1 MKYEIDK
8 LNLGCVFNN
17 TNGWNM
23 IIVILDS
30 NNNIVYQT
38 ISVDK
43 ITLEEV
49 LEKFYK
55 TTTNIRHKYRDMT
68 LNELMLS
75 LDVKYIL
82 IS

>member
-8 LNLGCVFNN
+8 LNLECVFKN